1 MAVTLLN
8 LPKVTGIENT
18 IEPVWAKNSGRNSN
32 SGKFSGTFVGWFDTL
47 KISVGQCNQTEMTA
61 IRNAIE
67 IPIIQNVTFKDSKTG
82 NNKIEDFYGTA
93 ITALSNNTK
102 GIYKPFSFSIKAV
115 SRRGDM

>member
-1 MAVTLLN
+1 MAVTLLS
-8 LPKVTGIENT
+8 LPKVLSIEHT
-18 IEPVWAKNSGRNSN
+18 IEPVWSSDTGRKSN

-47 KISVGQCNQTEMTA
+47 KVSVGQCNQNDMTT

-67 IPIIQNVTFKDSKTG
+67 IPIVSGVTFKDSKTG
-82 NNKIEDFYGTA
+82 SNKTEDFYGTA

-102 GIYKPFSFSIKAV
+102 GIYKPFSFSLKAV